1 MDLKNF
7 EKQIAKTGFPLE
19 HRIGSL
25 LRSAGW
31 SVINN
36 RYYVDD
42 QEQSVREIDLVAYK
56 VRFVQHFRVCTT
68 LIISCKKS
76 EQNVWALL
84 ARKKEA
90 FDPNLDQQPVH
101 FWTNDKA
108 LSFVLSQSGWPREYY
123 NRVHELEVKNV
134 LADPRVSVFAFQE
147 MNRESGSPQN
157 DKPIFSSITALMKA
171 QSYEMEALPR
181 RRKTPSVYQFN
192 LVSLVDTQLIRLYF
206 KDSGQR
212 ATEVD
217 EEHYI
222 ARYIINKRE
231 TFARIHFVRS
241 DKFETALEDYG
252 RLHSA
257 NCDIFSKS
265 YDEFYEGVLSDTK
278 RTQVFLEEFEKE
290 IKQSLWLRLLRSGLN
305 LDAKLDGLLLYWAEK
320 EHRVEIVIPDNVEM
334 SPVSDKVLA
343 FLNNDKEAMRHVRKA
358 LEKYYR
364 YTGPFSFGIDDVPF

>member
-25 LRSAGW
+25 LRSSGW
-31 SVINN
+31 TVINN

-56 VRFVQHFRVCTT
+56 VRLVQHFRVCTT

-76 EQNVWALL
+76 DQNVWALL
-84 ARKKEA
+84 ARRKES

-101 FWTNDKA
+101 LWTNDKA
-108 LSFVLSQSGWPREYY
+108 LSFVLAQSGWPRDYY
-123 NRVHELEVKNV
+123 NRAQELGVEGV

-157 DKPIFSSITALMKA
+157 DRPIFSSITGLMKA

-192 LVSLVDTQLIRLYF
+192 LVSLVDTQLVQLYF

-252 RLHSA
+252 RLHAA
-257 NCDIFSKS
+257 NCTIFSKLC
-265 YDEFYEGVLSDTK
+265 DEFYLDVFSETK
-278 RTQVFLEEFEKE
+278 RTQVFLEEFESE
-290 IKQSLWLRLLRSGLN
+290 IKLMLWSRLRSGLN
-305 LDAKLDGLLLYWAEK
+305 LDAKFEGLWLYWAKK
-320 EHRVEIVIPDNVEM
+320 EHRVEVMIPDNVEM
-334 SPVSDKVLA
+334 SPVSDKVVA
-343 FLNNDKEAMRHVRKA
+343 FLNNDKEAMHHVRKA

-364 YTGPFSFGIDDVPF
+364 YTGPFSFGIDDLPF